1 MVERRTEAQADE
13 LRGRWKWYL
22 ALGVLLLALGTAGV
36 GAATMAEWTSFLV
49 FAPLLL
55 ASSIMQILT
64 ALSAEKGKV
73 FLLHL
78 IAAGLEAALGFLIMA
93 YPVQMG
99 TDLVVLVAVFLLVS
113 GVVRLIR
120 SGVRQSSGR
129 GGILL
134 TGLATL
140 LLGICVWLR
149 LPVSKLWF
157 VGLCIALD
165 FICQGF
171 SWSAIALAERRSLQG
186 PDSENVQAV
195 KQPVG

>member
-1 MVERRTEAQADE
+1 VERRTEAQAAE
-13 LRGRWKWYL
+13 LRGCWKWYL
-22 ALGVLLLALGTAGV
+22 ALGVLLLALSTADV
-36 GAATMAEWTSFLV
+36 GAENLAEWTSFLL
-49 FAPLLL
+49 FDPMLL

-73 FLLHL
+73 FLLPL

-99 TDLVVLVAVFLLVS
+99 TDLVVLIAVFLLVS

-120 SGVRQSSGR
+120 SRVRQSSGR
-129 GGILL
+129 GGILH
-134 TGLATL
+134 TGLAAL
-140 LLGICVWLR
+140 LLGICVSLR
-149 LPVSKLWF
+149 LPVSKLWL
-157 VGLCIALD
+157 VGLCIAHD

-171 SWSAIALAERRSLQG
+171 SWSAIVLAERRALQA
-186 PDSENVQAV
+186 PDSRGVRPA